1 MKVYV
6 ISSDS
11 FLLINEKVN
20 EIVKNSQN
28 VTTFDLNENTMEEVI
43 LEAGYFSMFDEVKY
57 IIVKNADFF
66 GQGKI
71 KDKESEMLFNYLE
84 KPNNN
89 SVIIFISYDKIDMRK
104 KITKV
109 VKDKY
114 SLIVIPS
121 LKPYEIENRLRE
133 FFEKKKFQVS
143 SEILKYIINNCL
155 NNYDM
160 IMQEAEKIILY
171 YNEPTIINYNDIINI
186 VSKSIN
192 TNNFLFVDAVVDNN
206 LEKSLSLLNDL
217 KIMKVEPTVLLALL
231 ARDFRIMFNI
241 KDMQKKGMREY
252 EMMNNLGLA
261 DWQFNKY
268 LNKVF
273 PYKIKELES
282 IIIKLAQLDLDIKS
296 GKVDKFIGLELFIM
310 DICA

>member
-1 MKVYV
+1 
-6 ISSDS
+6 
-11 FLLINEKVN
+11 
-20 EIVKNSQN
+20 
-28 VTTFDLNENTMEEVI
+28 
-43 LEAGYFSMFDEVKY
+43 
-57 IIVKNADFF
+57 
-66 GQGKI
+66 
-71 KDKESEMLFNYLE
+71 MLFNYLE

-89 SVIIFISYDKIDMRK
+89 SVIIFISYDKIDMRN
-104 KITKV
+104 KITIV
-109 VKDKY
+109 VNDKY

-160 IMQEAEKIILY
+160 VMQEAEKIILY